1 MRKQNIIYEYADTD
15 IWKLYS
21 GIPEVYDTS
30 FKVATSFQYPLRPEF
45 VESTWYLYRATQDPY
60 YLDVAERILFDIT
73 TRSKVECGL
82 AGIQDLRTNKR
93 DDRME
98 SLALS
103 ETLKAGTY
111 YTATVTY
118 LNDCLKYLYLLF
130 EEDNYLN
137 SDD

>member
-1 MRKQNIIYEYADTD
+1 MRKHNIIDEYADTD

-98 SLALS
+98 SFALS
-103 ETLKAGTY
+103 ETLKVSMDVRA
-111 YTATVTY
+111 
-118 LNDCLKYLYLLF
+118 LP
-130 EEDNYLN
+130 
-137 SDD
+137 